1 MMCWLYTL
9 CSEALTVH
17 MTSLECTADDDLASA
32 DELESTAGDLDEPT
46 DTETESIPDGMHV
59 LLCIVMY
66 CCTVN

>member
-1 MMCWLYTL
+1 M
-9 CSEALTVH
+9 H

-46 DTETESIPDGMHV
+46 DTETESIPDGMP
-59 LLCIVMY
+59 VMY